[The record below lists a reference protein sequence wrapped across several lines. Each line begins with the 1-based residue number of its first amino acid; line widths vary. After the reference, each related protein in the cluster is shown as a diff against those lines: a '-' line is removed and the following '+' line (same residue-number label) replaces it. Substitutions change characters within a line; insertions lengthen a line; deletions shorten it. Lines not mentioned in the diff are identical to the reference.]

1 MAVQHPNI
9 SCGGFPSDDRYV
21 SKLVEWKYAADE
33 DRSISFVDRIDPDGI
48 FHCRLVHKAATLR
61 RPYVCED
68 CGKNPCSASCCNAGL
83 DVYTL
88 YIYEYGGKV
97 LLKTTETLVYDHEI
111 TNVRNL
117 LLGLWRLFYG
127 LVVMY
132 RNNFY
137 HLDIKPD
144 NIVYQEYPEETVIKY
159 IDFGVSKKG
168 PDIETGRHY
177 YLFDDYVC
185 HSPDAF
191 LTNRSGRDSFDY
203 LVNKYQTNVQKR
215 VMVLN
220 RMSCSDNWTVNYDG
234 EKLLSEMKSTSNKDV
249 YSRIDVFSLGTNIK
263 LLLSVMKDFTGPD
276 LVCRDLLWSLALK
289 MESASILDRISPD
302 DAFKEYIS
310 IIQSVYGVDYA
321 NKMKHFC

>member
-9 SCGGFPSDDRYV
+9 SCGGFPSNDKYV
-21 SKLVEWKYAADE
+21 SKLVEWKYAVDE
-33 DRSISFVDRIDPDGI
+33 DRSISFVDRIDPDGT

-61 RPYVCED
+61 RPYVCQD

-127 LVVMY
+127 LVAMR

-144 NIVYQEYPEETVIKY
+144 NIVYQEYPDETVIKY
-159 IDFGVSKKG
+159 IDFGVSNRG
-168 PDIETGRHY
+168 SDIETGRLH

-185 HSPDAF
+185 HSPEAF
-191 LTNRSGRDSFDY
+191 LTNRRDSIDY
-203 LVNKYQTNVQKR
+203 LASKYRANVEKR
-215 VMVLN
+215 VKVLN
-220 RMSCSDNWTVNYDG
+220 RMSCSNNWSADYSE
-234 EKLLSEMKSTSNKDV
+234 EKLLSEIKHISNKDV

-263 LLLSVMKDFTGPD
+263 LLLSVVKDFTGPD
-276 LVCRDLLWSLALK
+276 LECRNRLWSLAAK
-289 MESASILDRISPD
+289 MESFSILERISPI
-302 DAFKEYIS
+302 DAYNEYIS
-310 IIQSVYGVDYA
+310 IIQSVYGADYSD
-321 NKMKHFC
+321 KMKPI